1 METESSGAG
10 FLKILATIGVVCIW
24 AWVLLIIAGNWSG
37 FPKALQL
44 VMALALPIIS
54 LILAYYFTY
63 IQVELRKIGQAFS
76 LLGWLMIWASIALIW
91 QIYNTDGSVWWLL
104 IMWMILVLPLIYVF
118 KLKTLSVLATMLLY
132 GALFYYT
139 EDNRWWFWGKWDDM
153 FALFT
158 IISWLMSVWAYC
170 LNQMLKEKYNYLL
183 YPVAAISLK
192 VLFFV
197 LFMCTI
203 DDWFSFLGDGIAWV
217 ILHNVLFLA
226 VIFGTM
232 WWANKNSEILLRH
245 AKNMKDKKPPLKG
258 LIAVISIV
266 VIAVV
271 WFAGIQEYTIQTGEE
286 VYLETMPVDPRD
298 PLRWDFVVLRYAIER
313 DEKVQDFINSN
324 TMAIIG
330 KTIYITLKKEDNT
343 GVVDSVSFAKPTSWL
358 FIKWKI
364 EKWSI
369 DLWIWKYFVPKK

>member
-1 METESSGAG
+1 MSFKKKLLPHLVRWEEKKIITAGQKVAILEDMETESSGAG

-139 EDNRWWFWGKWDDM
+139 EDNRWWFWGKWDNM

-170 LNQMLKEKYNYLL
+170 LNQVLKEKYNYLL

-245 AKNMKDKKPPLKG
+245 ATF
-258 LIAVISIV
+258 
-266 VIAVV
+266 V
-271 WFAGIQEYTIQTGEE
+271 WFGI
-286 VYLETMPVDPRD
+286 
-298 PLRWDFVVLRYAIER
+298 
-313 DEKVQDFINSN
+313 
-324 TMAIIG
+324 
-330 KTIYITLKKEDNT
+330 
-343 GVVDSVSFAKPTSWL
+343 WL
-358 FIKWKI
+358 A
-364 EKWSI
+364 
-369 DLWIWKYFVPKK
+369 WKYFALVGSYMQWGMFFVMSWIVLIGIVYGFIKINKKLWN